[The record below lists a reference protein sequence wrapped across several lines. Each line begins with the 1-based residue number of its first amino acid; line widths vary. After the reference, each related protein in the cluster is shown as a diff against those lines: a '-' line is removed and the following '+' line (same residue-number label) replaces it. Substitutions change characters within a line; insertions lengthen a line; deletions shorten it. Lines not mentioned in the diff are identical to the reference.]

1 MSNAQ
6 PHSGHDLAMQAKP
19 SFGAHETFAFRHGW
33 LKKGV
38 DAAIENPLLF
48 AHDEALVTL
57 GVGKNMVRSIRF
69 WCLATGVAAEGEA
82 VGRQRPLEPTRFGHR
97 LLGDGGWDPYLEDP
111 GSLWL
116 VHCQLAANTNRALVW
131 HILFGDYYET
141 EFSKAQLARFVAQQL
156 DKRGITTTPAMVER
170 ETDTCLR
177 TYAGT
182 LARAKGAATLEET
195 LDCPLVEL
203 DLLRPNVAEGL
214 YRFNVGPK
222 VTLSAA
228 VFGFTLLQYLRRLD
242 LTQRTVAV
250 DDCLYAPGSPGQIFK
265 LDENSVVEYLEALE
279 TLTDGALRLQETA
292 GLRQLYFHHLEPAQ
306 FDARAYRLLDHYYE
320 RSPD

>member
-1 MSNAQ
+1 
-6 PHSGHDLAMQAKP
+6 MQAKP

-38 DAAIENPLLF
+38 DGIADDSLLF
-48 AHDEALVTL
+48 THDEALVSL

-82 VGRQRPLEPTRFGHR
+82 VGRQRPVEHTRFGRR
-97 LLGDGGWDPYLEDP
+97 LLSDGGWDPYLEDP

-116 VHCQLAANTNRALVW
+116 IHWQLAANTDRALVW
-131 HILFGDYYET
+131 HIVFDDYYET
-141 EFSKAQLARFVAQQL
+141 EFNKDQLTHFVAQQF
-156 DKRGITTTPAMVER
+156 DKRGVTTTQAMIER
-170 ETDTCLR
+170 EVDTCLR

-182 LARAKGAATLEET
+182 LARAKGPVALEET
-195 LDCPLVEL
+195 FDCPLVEL
-203 DLLRPNVAEGL
+203 DLLRLNAAEAL

-222 VTLSAA
+222 VTLPAA
-228 VFGFTLLQYLRRLD
+228 VFGFALLHYLGRSD
-242 LTQRTVAV
+242 MTQRTVAV
-250 DDCLYAPGSPGQIFK
+250 DECLYTPGSPGQVFK

-292 GLRQLYFHHLEPAQ
+292 GLRQIYFHHLNPDQ
-306 FDARAYRLLDHYYE
+306 FGDRATHLLDHYYG
-320 RSPD
+320 SDAD